1 MSQLLRKSN
10 KISLLTNNIRLE
22 TSLFIVNGG
31 WSDWSSFGD
40 CSKTCG
46 GGEKTRYRTCT
57 NPAPANGGKD
67 CMGSSSDSMSCNE
80 QGCPGQYTV
89 YFGSVEMQK
98 HALGNKLNEVEKR
111 FCAVQSVKQPTE
123 FLQC

>member
-80 QGCPGQYTV
+80 QGCPG
-89 YFGSVEMQK
+89 
-98 HALGNKLNEVEKR
+98 
-111 FCAVQSVKQPTE
+111 
-123 FLQC
+123 

>member
-10 KISLLTNNIRLE
+10 KISLLIDNIRLE

-31 WSDWSSFGD
+31 WSDWSPFGD

-67 CMGSSSDSMSCNE
+67 CVGPSSDSMNCNE
-80 QGCPGQYTV
+80 QGCPG
-89 YFGSVEMQK
+89 
-98 HALGNKLNEVEKR
+98 
-111 FCAVQSVKQPTE
+111 
-123 FLQC
+123 